1 MVFPRWI
8 SEEFLLS
15 PHLRTPK
22 TFALYL
28 FSTEKRE
35 KEALF
40 SIRIALVIVDSDVES
55 IARLDQVST
64 DSKIFSND
72 VNDNNLHFLSQLLLC
87 VYIFFTL
94 ILCVQ

>member
-1 MVFPRWI
+1 MVVSQVNFRRI
-8 SEEFLLS
+8 FAF

-22 TFALYL
+22 TFALYP
-28 FSTEKRE
+28 FSTEKKQE

-40 SIRIALVIVDSDVES
+40 SNRIAMVIIDNDIES
-55 IARLDQVST
+55 IARLVST

-72 VNDNNLHFLSQLLLC
+72 VNDNNLHFLSKLLLC
-87 VYIFFTL
+87 VSIFFTL